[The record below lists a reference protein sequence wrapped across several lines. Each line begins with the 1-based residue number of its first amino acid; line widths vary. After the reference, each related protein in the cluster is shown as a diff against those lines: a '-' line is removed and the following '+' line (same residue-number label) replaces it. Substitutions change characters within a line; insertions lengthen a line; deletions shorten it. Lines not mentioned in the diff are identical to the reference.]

1 MTTNQNPSDC
11 PACGEPVKDGW
22 KFCPAC
28 EHPLSGLVCPQCG
41 IPVKLNWKRCPEC
54 ETRLFCKVCGR
65 RIPAADSGCPVC
77 DAGSAAPQGLS
88 PIFKETVT
96 GMVMVRVAGGTFAMG
111 DTFDVGIEN
120 EQPVH
125 QVNLTDFYIAKY
137 PVTQAQWNRQM
148 PENPSR
154 FQGDRLPVEQVNWE
168 DVQTVIK
175 KINTAHTGRY
185 KFSLPSEA
193 QWEYAARSGG
203 KEELYAGGNDIDKLA
218 WYENNS
224 KGRTQPVGGRAPN
237 GLGLYDMSG
246 NVWEWCRDTY
256 REDAYK
262 ILASDNP
269 VSTQKG
275 SDRVIRG
282 GGWNVDAWS
291 ARCSRRFSYPV
302 DLFGPSLGFRLVMIP
317 AGNIVDFHLSGER
330 GGVYG

>member
-1 MTTNQNPSDC
+1 
-11 PACGEPVKDGW
+11 
-22 KFCPAC
+22 
-28 EHPLSGLVCPQCG
+28 
-41 IPVKLNWKRCPEC
+41 
-54 ETRLFCKVCGR
+54 
-65 RIPAADSGCPVC
+65 
-77 DAGSAAPQGLS
+77 
-88 PIFKETVT
+88 
-96 GMVMVRVAGGTFAMG
+96 MVMVYVAGGTFQMG
-111 DTFDVGIEN
+111 DTFGVGIEN

-125 QVNLTDFYIAKY
+125 QVRLTDYYIAKY
-137 PVTQAQWNRQM
+137 PVTQAQWNRLM

-154 FQGDRLPVEQVNWE
+154 SQGDRLPVEQVNWE
-168 DVQTVIK
+168 DIQAFIK
-175 KINTAHTGRY
+175 RINAAHTGRY
-185 KFSLPSEA
+185 AFLPPSEA

-224 KGRTQPVGGRAPN
+224 EGRIQPVGERAPN

-262 ILASDNP
+262 VLAGDNP
-269 VSTQKG
+269 VNTQKG

-302 DLFGPSLGFRLVMIP
+302 DFFGPSLGFRLVMIP
-317 AGNIVDFHLSGER
+317 AENMNENL
-330 GGVYG
+330 

>member
-11 PACGEPVKDGW
+11 PACKEPVKEGW

-28 EHPLSGLVCPQCG
+28 EHPLGGLVCPQCG

-54 ETRLFCKVCGR
+54 EARLVCKSCGR
-65 RIPAADSGCPVC
+65 RIQASGSGCPVC
-77 DAGSAAPQGLS
+77 DTGSAPQGVI
-88 PIFKETVT
+88 PIFNETVT
-96 GMVMVRVAGGTFAMG
+96 GMVMVRVAGGTFQMG
-111 DTFDVGIEN
+111 DTFGAGIEN

-125 QVNLTDFYIAKY
+125 PVNLTDFYIAKY
-137 PVTQAQWNRQM
+137 PVTQAQWTCLM

-154 FQGDRLPVEQVNWE
+154 SQGDRLPVEQVNWE
-168 DVQTVIK
+168 DIQAFIK
-175 KINTAHTGRY
+175 KINAAHAGRY
-185 KFSLPSEA
+185 EFLLPSEA

-224 KGRTQPVGGRAPN
+224 EGRIQPVGGRAPN
-237 GLGLYDMSG
+237 GLDLYDMSG

-262 ILASDNP
+262 LHTGDNP
-269 VSTQKG
+269 VNTQKG

-302 DLFGPSLGFRLVMIP
+302 GFFGPSLGFRLVMIP
-317 AGNIVDFHLSGER
+317 TGNMNENL
-330 GGVYG
+330 